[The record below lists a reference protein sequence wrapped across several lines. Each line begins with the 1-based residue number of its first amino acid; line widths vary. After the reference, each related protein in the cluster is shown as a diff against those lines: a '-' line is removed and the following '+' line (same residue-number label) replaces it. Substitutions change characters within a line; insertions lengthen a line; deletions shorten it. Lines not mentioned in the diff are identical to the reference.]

1 MTPADAPNSSMDA
14 DNLYREE
21 VITDQKVGTIRVM
34 TPITRGGAVDAKRA
48 VQFVGQAS
56 LLTPGGTLPLN
67 FDIPA
72 KTLEEAVA
80 GFAAAAQKGIEQA
93 MEEIREYQR
102 QQASSIVIP
111 KGPLPGGGKMGDGST
126 EEEIGIVGLA

>member
-1 MTPADAPNSSMDA
+1 MSAPDPRDSNMDA
-14 DNLYREE
+14 DNLYKEE
-21 VITDQKVGTIRVM
+21 VITDQKVGTIRMM
-34 TPITRGGAVDAKRA
+34 TPITKTGAVDATRA
-48 VQFVGQAS
+48 VQYLGQAS
-56 LLTPGGTLPLN
+56 ILTPGGALPLN

-72 KTLEEAVA
+72 KSLEEAVA

-111 KGPLPGGGKMGDGST
+111 KGPLPGGGKMGGG
-126 EEEIGIVGLA
+126 GIQIP

>member
-1 MTPADAPNSSMDA
+1 MPAPDTRDSNMDA
-14 DNLYREE
+14 ANLYREE
-21 VITDQKVGTIRVM
+21 VVTDQKVGTIRVL
-34 TPITRGGAVDAKRA
+34 TPITASGMVDAKRT
-48 VQFVGQAS
+48 VQYLGQAS
-56 LLTPGGTLPLN
+56 ILTPGGALPLN

-72 KTLEEAVA
+72 NSLGEAVA

-111 KGPLPGGGKMGDGST
+111 KGPLPGGGKMGGG
-126 EEEIGIVGLA
+126 GIQIP

>member
-1 MTPADAPNSSMDA
+1 MRSPDSRDANMDA
-14 DNLYREE
+14 DNLYKEE

-56 LLTPGGTLPLN
+56 LLTPGGALPLN

-80 GFAAAAQKGIEQA
+80 GFAAASQKGIEQA

-111 KGPLPGGGKMGDGST
+111 KGPLPGGGKMGGG
-126 EEEIGIVGLA
+126 GIQIP

>member
-1 MTPADAPNSSMDA
+1 MRSPDAHDSNMDA
-14 DNLYREE
+14 NNLYREE
-21 VITDQKVGTIRVM
+21 VVTDQKVGTIRVL
-34 TPITRGGAVDAKRA
+34 TPITASGMVDAKRP
-48 VQFVGQAS
+48 VQFLGQAS
-56 LLTPGGTLPLN
+56 ILTPGGALPLN

-72 KTLEEAVA
+72 NSLGEAVA

-111 KGPLPGGGKMGDGST
+111 KGPLPGGGKMGGG
-126 EEEIGIVGLA
+126 GIQIP

>member
-1 MTPADAPNSSMDA
+1 MRSPDARDANMDA

-48 VQFVGQAS
+48 LQFVGQAS
-56 LLTPGGTLPLN
+56 LLTPGGALPLN

-111 KGPLPGGGKMGDGST
+111 KGPLPGGGKMGGG
-126 EEEIGIVGLA
+126 GIQIP

>member
-1 MTPADAPNSSMDA
+1 MRSPDARDSNMDA
-14 DNLYREE
+14 DNLYKEE
-21 VITDQKVGTIRVM
+21 VITDQKVGTIRVL
-34 TPITRGGAVDAKRA
+34 TPVTKSGMVDAKRA
-48 VQFVGQAS
+48 VQYLGQAS
-56 LLTPGGTLPLN
+56 ILTPGGALPLN

-72 KTLEEAVA
+72 NSLGEAVA

-111 KGPLPGGGKMGDGST
+111 KGSLPGGGKMGGG
-126 EEEIGIVGLA
+126 GIQIP